1 LRESRQRLHGSVA
14 TATIVAA
21 PYNGTRHGA
30 VNRGS
35 RLGMSIAAS
44 LGEIPIS
51 PTRVEVEMANVTFSS
66 PVMPKDIT
74 VYAIAGHRGT
84 LLAIAKAHKV
94 PIPFDCQDG
103 ECGSCQVKVTYL
115 DHSARMGIALTEKEK
130 ELLRQLGKISKQEIM
145 DAEVNDMPPR
155 VRLACQYFVRDEDI
169 LVAFDGDE
177 SLPARGPS
185 LSIAASIYKGGLKI
199 NSLDEFL
206 NFALQVEDDAA
217 AHYEQLAEAMKAHG
231 NSEVGELFTKLAGY
245 SRLHYEEAKQRMA
258 AHVVPVKVPAL
269 SLWPDNVT
277 PERTAIW
284 AGDARLSRLDALK
297 VALQGERRGYE
308 FYYAVAN
315 TNTDPAICAV
325 AKEFVKEESD
335 HVEALKQ
342 WIAREEY
349 TLAQS
354 QTPATLPA
362 V

>member
-1 LRESRQRLHGSVA
+1 
-14 TATIVAA
+14 
-21 PYNGTRHGA
+21 
-30 VNRGS
+30 
-35 RLGMSIAAS
+35 
-44 LGEIPIS
+44 
-51 PTRVEVEMANVTFSS
+51 MANVTFSS

-103 ECGSCQVKVTYL
+103 ECGSCQVKVTHL
-115 DHSARMGIALTEKEK
+115 AHSARMGIALTEKEK

-169 LVAFDGDE
+169 LVTFDGDE
-177 SLPARGPS
+177 TLPARGPS

-217 AHYEQLAEAMKAHG
+217 RHYEQLAEAMKAQG
-231 NSEVGELFTKLAGY
+231 NAEVGELFTKLAGY
-245 SRLHYEEAKQRMA
+245 SRLHYEEAKQRMV

-269 SLWPDNVT
+269 SLWPDNAT

-325 AKEFVKEESD
+325 AKEFVKEESE

-354 QTPATLPA
+354 RAPAPLPA